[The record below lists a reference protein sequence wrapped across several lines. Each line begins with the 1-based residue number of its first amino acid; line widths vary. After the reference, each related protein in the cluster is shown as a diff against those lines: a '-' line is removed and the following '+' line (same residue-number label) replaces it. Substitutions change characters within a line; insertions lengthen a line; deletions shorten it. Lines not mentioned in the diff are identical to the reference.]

1 MSTPPSA
8 SQIDHVLPDIQ
19 PLEPEKASHLAELF
33 KALSDPTRLRII
45 SLLLAA
51 DEVCVH
57 ELEVALNMTQSAISH
72 QLRLLRQLRLV
83 RHRKAGRHVYY
94 ALDDEHV
101 HMLLV
106 QGLLHIEHD
115 SRQS

>member
-57 ELEVALNMTQSAISH
+57 ELEVALNMTQTAPAAAVASGASS
-72 QLRLLRQLRLV
+72 QGRSSRLLC
-83 RHRKAGRHVYY
+83 AG
-94 ALDDEHV
+94 
-101 HMLLV
+101 
-106 QGLLHIEHD
+106 
-115 SRQS
+115 